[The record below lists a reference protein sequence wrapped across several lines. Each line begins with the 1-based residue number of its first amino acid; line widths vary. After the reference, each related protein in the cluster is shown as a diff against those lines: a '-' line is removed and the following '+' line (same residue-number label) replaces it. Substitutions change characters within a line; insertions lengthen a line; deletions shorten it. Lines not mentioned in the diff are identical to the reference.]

1 MQNISAEVFNE
12 YETSKHRR
20 TQNRPTPMRVVPPI
34 RTERILEGLTIYL
47 NRSLNNQI
55 PPETGVFIPNG
66 YRKDPETVD
75 IVLYLH
81 GHNNGEPW
89 KDNPYSPISRYFK
102 NPYFPLREH
111 LAKAGKNVIL
121 IAPTL
126 GERSESGILVTKGGF
141 NTYIS
146 SIIDALKNLNV
157 LSSWARVRH
166 IVVAAHSGGG
176 SPMYCILDTG
186 DAMTQNIKECWA
198 FDSLYKPQSPKLFAD
213 WAAKNPNKA
222 FYTYYNSDKRGFT
235 KNNACMLRKL
245 ATKKRLTNVFVPI
258 DVAPAS
264 HMQIPIA
271 YWATRIAASSFLDA
285 I

>member
-1 MQNISAEVFNE
+1 MQNVLSEVFNE
-12 YETSKHRR
+12 YETSNRR
-20 TQNRPTPMRVVPPI
+20 LAQNKPAPVRAVPPV
-34 RTERILEGLTIYL
+34 RTERIPEGLTIYL

-89 KDNPYSPISRYFK
+89 KNNPYSPISTYFK
-102 NPYFPLREH
+102 HPYFPLREH
-111 LAKAGKNVIL
+111 LTKAGKNVIL

-126 GERSESGILVTKGGF
+126 GKRSESGILVTKGGF

-146 SIIDALKNLNV
+146 SVVDALKNLNV

-166 IVVAAHSGGG
+166 IVVAVHSGGG
-176 SPMYCILDTG
+176 SPMYRILDTG

-198 FDSLYKPQSPKLFAD
+198 FDSLYQSPKLFAD
-213 WAAKNPNKA
+213 WAAKNPNKT
-222 FYTYYNSDKRGFT
+222 FYTYYGSSTNQ
-235 KNNACMLRKL
+235 NALTLKSL
-245 ATKKRLTNVFVPI
+245 ARQKRLTNVFV
-258 DVAPAS
+258 APARVE
-264 HMQIPIA
+264 HMKVPIA
-271 YWATRIAASSFLDA
+271 YWATRIAAASFLDA